1 MSNTTFDPNA
11 ASTTDSGI
19 FGLPHAEAEAALVYL
34 PVPWEATT
42 SYGGGTSRGP
52 AAILEASRQVDL
64 YDLEVLR
71 PYEPGLYMLPESSQ
85 VREWNDEAK
94 AAAQR
99 VIEVGGISA
108 ATPGSPGTWRA

>member
-1 MSNTTFDPNA
+1 MSSTFFDPNA
-11 ASTTDSGI
+11 ASSADSGI
-19 FGLPHAEAEAALVYL
+19 FGLPHAASEATLVYL

-52 AAILEASRQVDL
+52 SAILEASRQVDL

-71 PYEPGLYMLPESSQ
+71 PYEPGLHMLPESVE

-94 AAAQR
+94 GAGQR
-99 VIEVGGISA
+99 IIEVGG
-108 ATPGSPGTWRA
+108 